1 MKKILILG
9 GGAAGLAA
17 AVQAARRGA
26 QVVLAESG
34 ARVGQKLLRTGNGR
48 CNFTNLHIGPEGY
61 NHPDFVR
68 PVLARYDC
76 AAIRSFFG
84 ELGLASYAD
93 DAGRVYPRSDAAAS
107 VLDVLRLAC
116 RRYGVEIVDSFEA
129 VRLTGTQ
136 VQAKDGRML
145 SGDAVITATGGGTKL
160 LASVGHRLMP
170 FSPVLCPLAADTA
183 PIRGLS
189 GIRVKCALTLTRGTQ
204 TVAAES
210 GELLFRDYGVSGIA
224 VFDLSRFAEPG
235 DRLHIDLLP
244 EMTEAQTR
252 ALFEKRVEAIAWCP
266 REEILTG
273 LFHKRVNEALL
284 RACGTDA
291 ASLAHTAKDLV
302 LRVSGPAEPKQ
313 AQLTRGGA
321 DTAQFDPETLRSRLV
336 PTLYAAGET
345 LDIDGRCGGCNL
357 HWAFASGLRAAES
370 AL

>member
-17 AVQAARRGA
+17 AVRASRGGA
-26 QVVLAESG
+26 QVTLAES
-34 ARVGQKLLRTGNGR
+34 APRVGQKLLKTGNGR
-48 CNFTNLHIGPEGY
+48 CNFTNLHVGPDGY

-68 PVLARYDC
+68 PALARYDC
-76 AAIRSFFG
+76 AAIRAFFE
-84 ELGLASYAD
+84 ELGLSSYAD
-93 DAGRVYPRSDAAAS
+93 PAGRVYPRSDAAAS

-116 RRYGVEIVDSFEA
+116 RRHGVQIAESFEA

-136 VQAKDGRML
+136 VQAKDGRTL
-145 SGDAVITATGGGTKL
+145 SGDAVIVSTGGGTKL
-160 LASVGHRLMP
+160 LAAAGHTLVP
-170 FSPVLCPLAADTA
+170 FSPVLCPLSTDTA

-189 GIRVKCALTLTRGTQ
+189 GIRVRCALTLTRGGQ
-204 TVAAES
+204 TIAEES

-224 VFDLSRFAEPG
+224 VFDLSRFAQPG
-235 DRLHIDLLP
+235 DILHVDLLP
-244 EMTEAQTR
+244 DLTSEQALS
-252 ALFEKRVEAIAWCP
+252 LFEQRVQALSWCP

-284 RACGTDA
+284 RACGTDDA
-291 ASLAHTAKDLV
+291 RLARTAKDFT
-302 LRVSGPAEPKQ
+302 LRISGPAEPKQ

-321 DTAQFDPETLRSRLV
+321 DISQFDPETLRSRLV

-345 LDIDGRCGGCNL
+345 LDIDGRCGGYNL
-357 HWAFASGLRAAES
+357 HWAFASGLCAAES